1 MGINELVQKRGWKLM
16 MSRLYGWG
24 ASVVMIGA
32 LMKLEHFPL
41 SSYFLIA
48 GLGTEAIIFFFSAF
62 EPIPEDWQW
71 DRVYPELAD
80 KSMAVK
86 TPRPQSSGTAW
97 QQFDALLEKGQIT
110 PELFSRL
117 GNGLQSLSNST
128 QKMTDI
134 SQAHLVTQQYTEN
147 VRKASDNLDHFS
159 QAYSKSTQELEKSA
173 AGLTDSYTRTAEV
186 VAKTGARLVDQV
198 NTSSDQLA
206 NSYQKL
212 LEAINKDYVQLNEGS
227 RSYTDELQ
235 KLNKNL
241 SALNTVYELQLKG
254 SDAYLKSTKEVYA
267 GLDAMIDNLSGSIQ
281 NTKMYREEVEK
292 LGKKL
297 VALNKVYGNMLT
309 AMNMREDV

>member
-1 MGINELVQKRGWKLM
+1 

-62 EPIPEDWQW
+62 EPLPEDWQW
-71 DRVYPELAD
+71 DRVYPELAN
-80 KSMAVK
+80 KNGVK
-86 TPRPQSSGTAW
+86 KEPRPQSSGTAW
-97 QQFDALLEKGQIT
+97 QQFDAMLTQNEIT
-110 PELFSRL
+110 PELFARL
-117 GNGLQSLSNST
+117 GNGLRNLSST
-128 QKMTDI
+128 TDQMTDI
-134 SQAHLVTQQYTEN
+134 SKAHLVTQQYTDN
-147 VRKASDNLDHFS
+147 VKKASDNLEHFS
-159 QAYSKSTQELEKSA
+159 QAYAGSAKELENSA
-173 AGLTDSYTRTAEV
+173 AGLTDSYTRTAEI

-198 NTSSDQLA
+198 NQSSDQLA

-212 LEAINKDYVQLNEGS
+212 LEAIHKDYGQLHENS

-254 SDAYLKSTKEVYA
+254 SDAHLKSSQEVYA
-267 GLDAMIDNLSGSIQ
+267 GLDLMMDNLSQSVQ
-281 NTKMYREEVEK
+281 NTKFYREEVEK
-292 LGKKL
+292 LAKKL
-297 VALNKVYGNMLT
+297 ASLNKVYGNMLT
-309 AMNMREDV
+309 AMNVREDV